1 MYLHYADD
9 IEVRERQREKD
20 VLLRTFG
27 ANLVGLPAI
36 PSNTPLVAFHLV
48 SSRSLLFAPANARL
62 FLVRDQL
69 GPFFAP
75 LMERSPALPLLAVR
89 AARHAVA
96 ANPDDANAWLRL
108 GQAYLLLRNSTCE
121 RSNEGLL
128 PPLSKL
134 RRAQI
139 ITALEQALRLDPG
152 LEAAHHELAYLH
164 GEYGYLD
171 LAFEHR
177 QQERPLS
184 RQAGLRTGETS
195 EEFADRLELLEK
207 DTAKLEKSVQERTQ
221 AYSSG
226 AHAFKG
232 GQMAEAGLA
241 LRLGLARKALDE
253 VLMKTPAEVL
263 GPAGMQLEMELLLNM
278 GRAEEVRTILND
290 AGFRAS
296 KQGLG
301 YYEIESPRRTDGSP
315 LYTIPYLW
323 PAYEWLHAV
332 ESASV
337 GDYGL
342 AREEV
347 RAIRA
352 GLRAEYDA
360 EESQRSAIERQ
371 LCMLATEMACYP
383 PSFVPAFEALA
394 MGPFLDARIVL
405 EARAPTLRAQQADL
419 FVLEGLLA
427 LEQGDT
433 DAARSAFDQAQTLC
447 ADSETP
453 FLGSPI
459 AASYLRR
466 LNAKK

>member
-1 MYLHYADD
+1 
-9 IEVRERQREKD
+9 
-20 VLLRTFG
+20 
-27 ANLVGLPAI
+27 
-36 PSNTPLVAFHLV
+36 
-48 SSRSLLFAPANARL
+48 
-62 FLVRDQL
+62 
-69 GPFFAP
+69 
-75 LMERSPALPLLAVR
+75 
-89 AARHAVA
+89 
-96 ANPDDANAWLRL
+96 
-108 GQAYLLLRNSTCE
+108 
-121 RSNEGLL
+121 
-128 PPLSKL
+128 
-134 RRAQI
+134 
-139 ITALEQALRLDPG
+139 
-152 LEAAHHELAYLH
+152 
-164 GEYGYLD
+164 
-171 LAFEHR
+171 
-177 QQERPLS
+177 
-184 RQAGLRTGETS
+184 
-195 EEFADRLELLEK
+195 
-207 DTAKLEKSVQERTQ
+207 
-221 AYSSG
+221 
-226 AHAFKG
+226 
-232 GQMAEAGLA
+232 MAEAGLA

-466 LNAKK
+466 LNAKN